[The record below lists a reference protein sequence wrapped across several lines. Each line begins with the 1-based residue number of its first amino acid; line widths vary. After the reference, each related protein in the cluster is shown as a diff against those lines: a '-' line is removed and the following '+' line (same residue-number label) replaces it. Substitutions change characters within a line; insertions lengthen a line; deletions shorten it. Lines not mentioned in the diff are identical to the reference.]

1 MEVTKIKGKALEK
14 PARRECKNMASMAE
28 IITNVNAI
36 LNPGKEPID
45 WFAPAPD
52 AVAAVH
58 IKDGSYRSDLSNGAA
73 LFGGSVSDRE
83 LKNVKVV
90 AYNGN
95 EGGIYAEGAATDV
108 TVENAYISLS
118 GEGTGIG
125 GPASGAAAKYGAS
138 LTLKN
143 VVIDT
148 NGRTKYSTAAEEN
161 SVLKVYDSVIWSH
174 GIPYGDDYE
183 RPKALMSSPPPPLEM
198 DGNTRTHCTMSNSY
212 SYFYNS
218 KIICDGWAALS
229 TESSEGFVYLEANGC
244 DIVCT
249 KNGYGAYADP
259 GCHDVFREC
268 RFDMARMAAILA
280 GNSAMEFENCE
291 SDCGTYFAL
300 MHCVNGWCEEVGD
313 MTITGGSIRSK
324 KEAFLIKS
332 HNAVLDMAEVDI
344 ASESGVIVH
353 TILNS
358 DPCKTPVDDSPY
370 GVNVRFTDMSA
381 AGDLIHEDSER
392 RMWIEMNSAVLTG
405 AIKEGTLFMDEGSRW
420 TATKDSTVHLLNDID
435 IAQIDA
441 KSGVTIRATGGE
453 AGEYTL
459 FSGGKLIVTA
469 G

>member
-1 MEVTKIKGKALEK
+1 MEVAKIKGRALKK

-36 LNPGKEPID
+36 LNPGKEPVN
-45 WFAPAPD
+45 WFAPARD

-58 IKDGSYRSDLSNGAA
+58 VKDGGYREDLSNGKV
-73 LFGGSVSDRE
+73 LFGGSVSDKE
-83 LKNVKVV
+83 LKNIKVV

-95 EGGIYAEGAATDV
+95 EGGIYAEGAGTDV
-108 TVENAYISLS
+108 TVDTAYISLE

-143 VVIDT
+143 VIINT
-148 NGRTKYSTAAEEN
+148 TGRTKYATAAEEN

-174 GIPYGDDYE
+174 GIPYGDEYE
-183 RPKALMSSPPPPLEM
+183 RPTALMSSPPPPLEM

-229 TESSEGFVYLEANGC
+229 TESSEGFVYLEANDC

-259 GCHDVFREC
+259 GCHDVFRGC
-268 RFDMARMAAILA
+268 SFDMARMAAILA
-280 GNSAMEFENCE
+280 GNSAMEFENCNA
-291 SDCGTYFAL
+291 DCGTYFAL
-300 MHCVNGWCEEVGD
+300 MHCVNGWCEETGD
-313 MTITGGSIRSK
+313 MTITGGKIRTK

-332 HNAVLDMAEVDI
+332 HNAILDMADVDI
-344 ASESGVIVH
+344 ASEAGVLVH

-358 DPCKTPVDDSPY
+358 DPCKTPVDDLAY

-381 AGDLIHEDSER
+381 EGDLLHEDTER
-392 RMWIEMNSAVLTG
+392 RMWIEMNSAMLTG
-405 AIKEGTLFMDEGSRW
+405 GIKNGTLYMDAGSKW
-420 TATKDSTVHLLNDID
+420 IATKDSTVHLVNDID
-435 IAQIDA
+435 LAQIDA
-441 KSGVTIRATGGE
+441 KSGVTIQATGAE
-453 AGEYTL
+453 AGTYTL
-459 FSGGKLIVTA
+459 ASGGTLVITV
-469 G
+469 